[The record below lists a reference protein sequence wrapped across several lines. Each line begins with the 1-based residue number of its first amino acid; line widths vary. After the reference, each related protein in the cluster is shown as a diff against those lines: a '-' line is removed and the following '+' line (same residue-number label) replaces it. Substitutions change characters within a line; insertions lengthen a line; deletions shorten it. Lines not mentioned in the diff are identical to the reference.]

1 MKIAAP
7 IAIVLALVGWGLT
20 FFIGDTLLSGTA
32 LEDRMCQTGC
42 IKGLFF
48 SGFGVGA
55 VALVLSGLTLSKR
68 AAGPI
73 LSVGA
78 LLLALPL
85 FAIYAGI
92 VVIGTL
98 AA

>member
-1 MKIAAP
+1 
-7 IAIVLALVGWGLT
+7 
-20 FFIGDTLLSGTA
+20 
-32 LEDRMCQTGC
+32 
-42 IKGLFF
+42 
-48 SGFGVGA
+48 
-55 VALVLSGLTLSKR
+55 VALLLSGLTLTKR